1 MLVRRL
7 EALGLIIGPLMFAL
21 SPLFWTDGHYGV
33 TGGLLIAISTVPW
46 VFGLIGESNAL
57 SHRLPVWS
65 GLWLLLVLIGMFGTV
80 AFGLQGV
87 FESVF
92 GVDHA
97 SSLAD
102 FEGYP
107 LPVAIILVLAGP
119 TFPAALFLLGAMYWR
134 TEITPRWVALLLV
147 FAAAAFPIA
156 RVTRSIPVALTADL
170 VMLTTFCSVAWFAW
184 RRTDSNA
191 GHRIPQVRDAKIEQ

>member
-1 MLVRRL
+1 M
-7 EALGLIIGPLMFAL
+7 
-21 SPLFWTDGHYGV
+21 
-33 TGGLLIAISTVPW
+33 PW
-46 VFGLIGESNAL
+46 VFGLIGEYSAL
-57 SHRLPVWS
+57 RPRLPVLS
-65 GLWLLLVLIGMFGTV
+65 GLWLILVLIGMFGTV

-97 SSLAD
+97 SSLTA

-107 LPVAIILVLAGP
+107 LPVAIILLLAGT

-134 TEITPRWVALLLV
+134 TEITPCWVALLLV

-156 RVTRSIPVALTADL
+156 RVTRSIPVALIADL
-170 VMLTTFCSVAWFAW
+170 VMLTTFCFLAWFEW
-184 RRTDSNA
+184 RRTDGYA
-191 GHRIPQVRDAKIEQ
+191 GHRIPQVRDAKIEE